1 MTEKVDKLAQPIFPK
16 EDLDHDNVRAEEVNT
31 SDFRF
36 MEGKWYVCI
45 AEIVGFTIGKAYQAI
60 EDDSLSPD
68 DDGFFMYSPSYNS
81 RYFRPWSF
89 DDAKRGDVLY
99 FKCGD
104 LESVFIYDETIG
116 IRILPLEIYNF
127 KYKKL
132 DEFRVGLDIGF
143 KPFIQPATA
152 EQRKIIFDALKKA
165 GVELDIDN
173 LSLRQN
179 RNEQNSDPMFNIGD
193 HIVSSDGSIRY
204 VKGKNEKT
212 YLVEDCDSGGVFV
225 CRFAMIDEKYHAWT
239 VNDARV
245 GEVLISEWG
254 QPFIYSG
261 KCHDPLN
268 GKVIDDALC
277 AYCGIDDDGFRT
289 KLDVYAG
296 IWSAAKG
303 VRPATVEERK
313 AFYLTMAKN
322 GYIWEPQ
329 KRETIEIKQ

>member
-1 MTEKVDKLAQPIFPK
+1 MKDDLTK

-31 SDFRF
+31 SDFRI

-45 AEIVGFTIGKAYQAI
+45 AEIIGFTIGKAYQAV
-60 EDDSLSPD
+60 EDDSLSTD
-68 DDGFFMYSPSYNS
+68 DDNYFMYSPRYNS

-104 LESVFIYDETIG
+104 LESVFIYDETKG

-132 DEFRVGLDIGF
+132 DESRRGF
-143 KPFIQPATA
+143 DAIICKPFIQPATA
-152 EQRKIIFDALKKA
+152 EQRKVIFDALEKE

-173 LSLRQN
+173 LRLRQN
-179 RNEQNSDPMFNIGD
+179 RNEQNADPMFYVGD
-193 HIVSSDGSIRY
+193 YIVSGDGSIRY
-204 VKGKNEKT
+204 VKDKDDIS
-212 YLVEDCDSGGVFV
+212 YLIEDCDSGGVFM
-225 CRFAMIDEKYHAWT
+225 CRFALIDEKYHVWT
-239 VNDARV
+239 MNDARV

-261 KCHDPLN
+261 KCHNPIS
-268 GKVIDDALC
+268 GKTDNNALC
-277 AYCGIDDDGFRT
+277 AYCGINQEGFKAR
-289 KLDVYAG
+289 LDSCTSMWTTA
-296 IWSAAKG
+296 SN